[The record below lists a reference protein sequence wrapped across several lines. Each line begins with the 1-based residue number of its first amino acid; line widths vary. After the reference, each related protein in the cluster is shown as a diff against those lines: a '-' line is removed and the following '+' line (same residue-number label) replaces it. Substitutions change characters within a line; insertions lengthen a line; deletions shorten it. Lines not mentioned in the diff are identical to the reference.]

1 MILKFW
7 KIVNVHGPYDDLKF
21 RDHLRS
27 ATRSVQY
34 ENLKMLEEFAEIVE
48 KIHANT
54 EKHVTS
60 FNKRYSRGLTH
71 TCRGLVDWAKHLIS
85 KKVIVW
91 RVIYLWFFGKQFGK
105 LRQGFGGTYFITV
118 QQISEKVGIAKTLD
132 VKIDG
137 FSIHSCEK
145 CGYLLDEDKCKIL
158 DSLPDL
164 EKKLPSDVM
173 MTLIC
178 IYVYFY
184 INIYTLNKK
193 IYNHQAYIYMLRY
206 TWEQKNIHIKYKKN
220 TT

>member
-1 MILKFW
+1 M
-7 KIVNVHGPYDDLKF
+7 
-21 RDHLRS
+21 
-27 ATRSVQY
+27 
-34 ENLKMLEEFAEIVE
+34 
-48 KIHANT
+48 
-54 EKHVTS
+54 
-60 FNKRYSRGLTH
+60 
-71 TCRGLVDWAKHLIS
+71 
-85 KKVIVW
+85 
-91 RVIYLWFFGKQFGK
+91 
-105 LRQGFGGTYFITV
+105 
-118 QQISEKVGIAKTLD
+118 QQISEKVGTAKTKILLTLD

-206 TWEQKNIHIKYKKN
+206 TWEQKNIHIKYKKIQPKKIRKIKIIKTN
-220 TT
+220 